1 MNPRRSEAHATLFYS
16 CNGGGANSKDEQ
28 GLVCHKVVGG
38 VNKANI
44 FNVEQL
50 RVHVDS
56 LNGFKDGLVND
67 REEWHDKEV
76 VRDSKVGGGL
86 MIGVQGFQMSM
97 RWEVPLDF

>member
-44 FNVEQL
+44 FNVEQS
-50 RVHVDS
+50 RVHENS

-67 REEWHDKEV
+67 REE
-76 VRDSKVGGGL
+76 
-86 MIGVQGFQMSM
+86 
-97 RWEVPLDF
+97 